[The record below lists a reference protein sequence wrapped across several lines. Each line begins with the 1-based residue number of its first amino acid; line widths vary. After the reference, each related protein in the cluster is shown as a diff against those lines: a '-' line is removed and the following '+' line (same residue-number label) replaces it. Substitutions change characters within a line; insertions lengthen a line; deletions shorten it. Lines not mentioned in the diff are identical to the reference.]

1 MGCRSTL
8 PVFPK
13 PLHSLREM
21 LETQILQ
28 PVNGGNKPSDQ
39 QSGGF
44 TDENGT
50 EVKRPSKVVKPGPT
64 GKIEPEENP

>member
-1 MGCRSTL
+1 
-8 PVFPK
+8 
-13 PLHSLREM
+13 M